1 MVDSGSVILVLT
13 QDGCAY
19 CHDAQDVAER
29 LAREFGLRVASL
41 DLDTSEGRA
50 MAGRGGILFPPGIF
64 LDGEAL
70 SYGRPS
76 ERRLRRIVEGRLA
89 SGSARAHE

>member
-1 MVDSGSVILVLT
+1 VVDNDSVIVVLT
-13 QDGCAY
+13 QAGCVY
-19 CHDAQDVAER
+19 CDDAQDVAAR
-29 LAREFGLRVASL
+29 LAREFGLRVMSL
-41 DLDTSEGRA
+41 DLDAPEGRA
-50 MAGRGGILFPPGIF
+50 MADRGGILFPPGIF
-64 LDGEAL
+64 LDGDAI